1 MSTPSSQLKSI
12 LTNRSTH
19 LQLLRF
25 HSFFLEIYPSSIVP
39 VEYPTRLLKLSLGHL
54 SPLLDPKG
62 QAVPTTDI
70 VTNGSGSTSKKGK
83 KRARGAEDGLVGGL
97 EGRDR
102 ANLSSDEI
110 DVIVESLNCKLTWSA
125 VQAEEL
131 IESVVPL
138 AHITPVLAPALLTFS
153 IRLHISLYLALPT
166 VSHLLQPP
174 EQESRLKQ
182 ALTSVLQKAALMTD
196 NEGGTSRGW
205 KSIIMSILVS
215 FDVIRS

>member
-1 MSTPSSQLKSI
+1 MLKD
-12 LTNRSTH
+12 RSTH

-25 HSFFLEIYPSSIVP
+25 HSFFLELYPSSIVP

-110 DVIVESLNCKLTWSA
+110 DVIVESLNCKLTPT
-125 VQAEEL
+125 
-131 IESVVPL
+131 VPKERSNL
-138 AHITPVLAPALLTFS
+138 FVSRAIGSYHPGTRPCLVDI
-153 IRLHISLYLALPT
+153 LHQTTYLALPRFT
-166 VSHLLQPP
+166 DCIASPP
-174 EQESRLKQ
+174 
-182 ALTSVLQKAALMTD
+182 AP
-196 NEGGTSRGW
+196 
-205 KSIIMSILVS
+205 
-215 FDVIRS
+215 